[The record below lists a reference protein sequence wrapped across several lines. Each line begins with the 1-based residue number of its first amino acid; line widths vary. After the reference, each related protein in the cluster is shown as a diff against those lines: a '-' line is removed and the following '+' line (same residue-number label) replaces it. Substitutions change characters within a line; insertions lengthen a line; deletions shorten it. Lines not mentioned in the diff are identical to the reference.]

1 MEGTAARCDPAKG
14 PGGGAQ
20 SGAASGLVSWR
31 GGGGDEA
38 GKAGEA
44 FIIFS
49 KTMTISFFFFLVF
62 LGLHPQQMEVPRL
75 GVKLKLQLL
84 AYTTATAIPDLS
96 CVCNLCHSSQQHQVL
111 NSLSEARDQTCVL
124 MDTSWVRYC

>member
-49 KTMTISFFFFLVF
+49 KTMTISFFFFFGLF
-62 LGLHPQQMEVPRL
+62 RAAPTADGGSQARGQIEAAAAGLH
-75 GVKLKLQLL
+75 
-84 AYTTATAIPDLS
+84 
-96 CVCNLCHSSQQHQVL
+96 HSHAGSKPHL
-111 NSLSEARDQTCVL
+111 
-124 MDTSWVRYC
+124 